1 LENHIDGTN
10 VMEDMNNVRMTP
22 LKKTPNAKQPK
33 KYRWICVCHIMQK
46 VMDLVFVKRLV
57 RYIHQRIDLNQ
68 CGFIPGREG
77 LDVTMTVNRIVS
89 VRKEQNKPTFLF
101 SMDAIGAFPRLSRE
115 VMKESLKAF
124 GFGPQAMRW
133 INTMYADTRVTAE
146 VNEDE
151 VETKS
156 VAGGIQGAVATP
168 LLYIITKFMCDRA
181 FKAKFPKY
189 TRSKMYAPK
198 GPEFQ
203 SPRSESARTMAD
215 EIHAISLVFADDELG
230 WTGSREELEA
240 YITDIVEHSRK
251 FSIQIHKDKGQ
262 TKSVII
268 LIIGKHQIRGTF
280 NEDDIEIPDGG
291 IFKFKTSVTHI
302 GHILDE
308 DWSFVRN
315 RDSRIGRTRTEW
327 NRCRD
332 ALLDSRLT
340 ERTRME
346 YYETFVLPNMVQ
358 NSEPWPKG
366 LLKKVVELHNSYL
379 QQMCEVEHA
388 EEMEEC
394 DWREE
399 EILCQMQDRSME
411 LHLLRRLLQ
420 WVGRAVA
427 KGNLG
432 LFALKGVLDYDEETN
447 YEYKHNK
454 RHIKVKPTAT
464 DIRISEGLMEL
475 AARVEA
481 DISRNYWWVPV
492 KYEDQDGQEQTRYER
507 FTPEQ
512 MAKIIRT
519 GIKEEKKATREQPAK
534 IYCEACE
541 RYDHDRAWYGIAHP
555 NTKNAFSE
563 LHKHYE
569 TCKGYT
575 EFEKAINRKVS
586 IEDRIQAKK
595 RTIPE
600 FCAMKEPRNHRRARE
615 NMLKEAERQRQYAV
629 EHENKWVWTDLAE
642 IPSLW
647 KRLLQLLI

>member
-1 LENHIDGTN
+1 
-10 VMEDMNNVRMTP
+10 
-22 LKKTPNAKQPK
+22 
-33 KYRWICVCHIMQK
+33 
-46 VMDLVFVKRLV
+46 
-57 RYIHQRIDLNQ
+57 
-68 CGFIPGREG
+68 
-77 LDVTMTVNRIVS
+77 
-89 VRKEQNKPTFLF
+89 
-101 SMDAIGAFPRLSRE
+101 
-115 VMKESLKAF
+115 
-124 GFGPQAMRW
+124 
-133 INTMYADTRVTAE
+133 
-146 VNEDE
+146 
-151 VETKS
+151 
-156 VAGGIQGAVATP
+156 
-168 LLYIITKFMCDRA
+168 MCDRA

-230 WTGSREELEA
+230 WTGSREELQA
-240 YITDIVEHSRK
+240 YIADIVEHSRK

-262 TKSVII
+262 AKSVII
-268 LIIGKHQIRGTF
+268 LIIGKHQIRRTF
-280 NEDDIEIPDGG
+280 NEDDIEIPGGG
-291 IFKFKTSVTHI
+291 IFKFKPSVTHI

-358 NSEPWPKG
+358 NSEPWPKR
-366 LLKKVVELHNSYL
+366 LLAKVVDLHNSYL
-379 QQMCEVEHA
+379 KQMCEVEHA
-388 EEMEEC
+388 EEMKEC

-432 LFALKGVLDYDEETN
+432 LFALKGILGYDEETN
-447 YEYKHNK
+447 YEYDHNK

-464 DIRISEGLMEL
+464 DVRISEGLMEL
-475 AARVEA
+475 ATRVEE
-481 DISRNYWWVPV
+481 DISRKHWWVPV
-492 KYEDQDGQEQTRYER
+492 KYKDLNGEEQTRYEK

-512 MAKIIRT
+512 MAEIIRT
-519 GIKEEKKATREQPAK
+519 GHKDEKKATRKKPTK
-534 IYCEACE
+534 IYCEACD
-541 RYDHDRAWYGIAHP
+541 RYGHDNTWQYGIAHP
-555 NTKNAFSE
+555 NTKDAFSE

-569 TCKGYT
+569 TCEGYT
-575 EFEKAINRKVS
+575 DFEDEFKRKVS
-586 IEDRIQAKK
+586 IEDRIQAKISFREHLVMQESK
-595 RTIPE
+595 S
-600 FCAMKEPRNHRRARE
+600 HRLARK